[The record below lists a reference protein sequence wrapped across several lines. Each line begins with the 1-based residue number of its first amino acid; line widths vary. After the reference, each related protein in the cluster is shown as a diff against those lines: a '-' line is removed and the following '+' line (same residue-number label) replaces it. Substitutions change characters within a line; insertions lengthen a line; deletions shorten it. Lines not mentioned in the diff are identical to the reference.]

1 MMRMVCIVWGLALVG
16 CASSVNSAGAPR
28 PAVQRDVEGY
38 AIASCMTHQTD
49 AFTKDQGDAWASVI
63 VQRMKGDL
71 DVLAG
76 IAEQVKRE
84 NPADNVA
91 VMRDELQPQKGKM
104 LPVMHCGEMIDKPA
118 VRAAIQKAVAAL
130 RPSYGQ
136 E

>member
-38 AIASCMTHQTD
+38 AIASCMTHQAD